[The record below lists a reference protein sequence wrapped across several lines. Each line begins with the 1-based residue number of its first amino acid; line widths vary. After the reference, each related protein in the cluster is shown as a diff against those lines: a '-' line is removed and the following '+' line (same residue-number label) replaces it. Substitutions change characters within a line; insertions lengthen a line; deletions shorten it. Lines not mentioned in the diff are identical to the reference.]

1 MKTGTT
7 WEDYY
12 RYDNEGN
19 GAGSVPSVSKLLFRE
34 SGSNDPLNAGGGF
47 LVDNVSLA
55 SSACRT
61 TGLVR
66 DGINL
71 TAAEMNPTGTV
82 SGTVDASLC
91 NIGVYYGPGHTGT
104 VSGTNISGANY
115 YGVVANAANVNVTNS
130 SIHDIGEIP
139 FNGTQHGVDVLYT
152 TVDQAGNQTGC
163 PRRER

>member
-7 WEDYY
+7 WDDYY

-82 SGTVDASLC
+82 SGTVDASLATSASTTAPAL
-91 NIGVYYGPGHTGT
+91 PG
-104 VSGTNISGANY
+104 
-115 YGVVANAANVNVTNS
+115 
-130 SIHDIGEIP
+130 
-139 FNGTQHGVDVLYT
+139 L
-152 TVDQAGNQTGC
+152 
-163 PRRER
+163 